1 LVPRKNLV
9 ICNLR
14 TSSYFAISSSTGAE
28 AGAGAGVATRT
39 GTGAGA
45 NVGATAG
52 VGAAFLV
59 DSSGAATCFDGVP
72 GFGGSDGCSGELLD
86 KGFGAGILLVLA
98 SGREVEESGLDGA
111 GSEITM
117 TGVLG
122 VGAGL
127 ADAIAAALDCA
138 IFSSLCRFILIFMSS
153 SLIFLT

>member
-1 LVPRKNLV
+1 MTSVTGATKNV
-9 ICNLR
+9 IICNLR

-39 GTGAGA
+39 GTGAG
-45 NVGATAG
+45 

-59 DSSGAATCFDGVP
+59 GSSGAATCFDGVP

-122 VGAGL
+122 VGTGL

-138 IFSSLCRFILIFMSS
+138 IFSSLCRFILIFISS